1 MKKLILVL
9 SFAIV
14 ANMSFRAQN
23 VPAEYTKALKEMFEL
38 NGTEETFMTA
48 IDQMM
53 EMFESSRED
62 VPSELWK
69 ALGDEFNKTS
79 LNELVDMLAP
89 VYFKYMTLDEILQI
103 TAFYKTPAGKKL
115 AISTPAIT
123 QESMQIGQQWGMK
136 IGQKVEDR
144 LREKGY

>member
-38 NGTEETFMTA
+38 NGTKETFMTA

>member
-123 QESMQIGQQWGMK
+123 QESMQLGQQWGMK